1 MKRFSPLMA
10 LLLSPGL
17 FAAPSEETLTVTG
30 ASGAGAT
37 PAQVAVGTASRL
49 GLREKEIPRH
59 TETIAQRAIQAKGK
73 RSLTEVVETAPGISG
88 TTSPTLSNSV
98 SLRGFTPLSW
108 LYDGVEVP
116 GSTIQGGDPV
126 HYESVDILYGTGSVV
141 NGLSAAGG
149 SVNLIPRRASFSR
162 QPVELD
168 YAWSSYASHRA
179 HVGAGGTLVDN
190 LAAGRV
196 DLSTSSLGSR
206 VKDERQRPKRVT
218 GALLLTPADNL
229 LLNFNVDRMFEDTHN
244 PYYGTPLVDGRVAK
258 RLRHVNY
265 NNLQDA
271 RLRSRATSVQ
281 ATQTWLATPD
291 LTLENKFY
299 YYKGFREWHN
309 AERYYPAADRPG
321 AIVRDSFGDLAHD
334 DRLTGNRSTVSFD
347 APLAGFDNRVI
358 AGADV
363 SRRQFDYYSNG
374 FPGEDSVPEYAPPR
388 RRFDSSGAPRRA
400 HTRRVTQNQ
409 YALFAEDKLDL
420 TDRVGLLGQLRYSHV
435 NMDWKFR
442 QQAERDRRRYAFTT
456 VGLGPTWRV
465 TDNVTLYANYS
476 SGKEPGGD
484 IFFISPSQTGL
495 PLTRVRQYEVGAKAD
510 LPDNLGELKL
520 AVYHLQKKNLFTQ
533 DALQSDVWNAVGKQT
548 SKGIELSGVLQP
560 LADLTLEG
568 NAAWTHARF
577 NSYQQG
583 SDDLSG
589 NRPRYVPTWTAN
601 LAARYAVTRALGV
614 GTQLRYVGSSYSSD
628 ANDRKMSDYAT
639 VDASA
644 DYALLPGVTVGAR
657 VRNLT
662 NEFYSYQR
670 TYATQ
675 ALIAPG
681 RTYEA
686 FVSMR
691 L

>member
-1 MKRFSPLMA
+1 MKRFSPVMA
-10 LLLSPGL
+10 LLIAPGL
-17 FAAPSEETLTVTG
+17 LAAPSEETLTVTG
-30 ASGAGAT
+30 SPAPSMLSVQPAS
-37 PAQVAVGTASRL
+37 GTASRL
-49 GLREKEIPRH
+49 GLKEKEIPRH
-59 TETIAQRAIQAKGK
+59 TETISRETIQAKGK

-126 HYESVDILYGTGSVV
+126 HYEAVDILYGTGSVV
-141 NGLSAAGG
+141 NGLSSAGG

-190 LAAGRV
+190 LAAGRI

-206 VKDERQRPKRVT
+206 VKDERQRPKRVS

-229 LLNFNVDRMFEDTHN
+229 LLNFSIDRLLEDTHN
-244 PYYGTPLVDGRVAK
+244 PYYGTPLIDGRVAK

-271 RLRSRATSVQ
+271 WIRSRATSLQ

-309 AERYYPAADRPG
+309 TERYYPSAAQPG
-321 AIVRDSFGDLAHD
+321 FITRDSFGDLAHD
-334 DRLTGNRSTVSFD
+334 DRLTGNRTTVSVD
-347 APLAGFDNRVI
+347 APLAGLDNRII
-358 AGADV
+358 AGTDF
-363 SRRQFDYYSNG
+363 SRREFDYYSNG
-374 FPGEDSVPEYAPPR
+374 FPGEDRVSEYNPPR
-388 RRFDSSGAPRRA
+388 LRFNSSGAARRA
-400 HTRRVTQNQ
+400 HTRNVTQNQ
-409 YALFAEDKLDL
+409 YALFVEDKLSL

-435 NMDWKFR
+435 NMRWKFY
-442 QQAERDRRRYAFTT
+442 QQEESDSRRYAFTT
-456 VGLGPTWRV
+456 VGLGPTWSV
-465 TDNVTLYANYS
+465 TDNLTLYANYS

-484 IFFISPSQTGL
+484 IFFISPSQTSL
-495 PLTRVRQYEVGAKAD
+495 PLTSVRQYEAGAKVT
-510 LPDNLGELKL
+510 LPDDLGEMKL
-520 AVYHLQKKNLFTQ
+520 AVYHLQKRNLFAQ
-533 DALQSDVWNAVGKQT
+533 DALLADTWNAVGKQT
-548 SKGIELSGVLQP
+548 SKGVELSGVVQP
-560 LADLTLEG
+560 LAGLTLEG

-577 NSYQQG
+577 NDYQQG
-583 SDDLSG
+583 SENLSG

-601 LAARYAVTRALGV
+601 LAARYAVTRELGV
-614 GTQLRYVGSSYSSD
+614 GAQLHYVGSSYNTD
-628 ANDRKMSDYAT
+628 ANDRKMGDYT
-639 VDASA
+639 TLDASA
-644 DYALLPGVTVGAR
+644 DYEVLPGVTVGTR

-681 RTYEA
+681 RTWEA
-686 FVSMR
+686 FVNMR